1 MSWYN
6 ITKNNIIGGKTMD
19 LLLFAIGLLGIIV
32 SIILLVINLIKK
44 KPKKKALI
52 SLVVCLVL
60 IVVGLAMPSSSSNDD
75 SETQAKLENNELEV
89 QSEQEEQEEIVYAQA
104 DTATEEVPKESQ
116 QNDKII
122 KDDVVIEFETGVEA
136 EFSISNED
144 YNKYN
149 EILDYMNENYEKSE
163 AELFEELAVIY
174 GESAESLN
182 SFILDN
188 MQNAINRDMVGNTLT
203 IEDIDNLVNKFI
215 GENIIG
221 ESVII
226 NSIDSEIQGVGS
238 ISHADIKVDEQEYKV
253 IVKFNFSDDYKTAD
267 VIQVKIDNKNIDL

>member
-1 MSWYN
+1 
-6 ITKNNIIGGKTMD
+6 MD
-19 LLLFAIGLLGIIV
+19 LILFAVGSIGIIV
-32 SIILLVINLIKK
+32 SLILLVINVFRK
-44 KPKKKALI
+44 KPKKKTLI
-52 SLVVCLVL
+52 SLGICFLLFV
-60 IVVGLAMPSSSSNDD
+60 IGLAMPSSSSNDD
-75 SETQAKLENNELEV
+75 SETQAKIENNELEV
-89 QSEQEEQEEIVYAQA
+89 QSEQEEQEEVVYVQA
-104 DTATEEVPKESQ
+104 DTATEETPKEPQ
-116 QNDKII
+116 QNEKII
-122 KDDVVIEFETGVEA
+122 KDDVVIEFETDVES
-136 EFSISNED
+136 EFSISYED

-149 EILDYMNENYEKSE
+149 EIMDYMNENYEKSE
-163 AELFEELAVIY
+163 EELFEELAVTY
-174 GESAESLN
+174 GESAESLK

-238 ISHADIKVDEQEYKV
+238 ISHVDLKVDEKEYKV
-253 IVKFNFSDDYKTAD
+253 IVKFNFSDDYKTAE